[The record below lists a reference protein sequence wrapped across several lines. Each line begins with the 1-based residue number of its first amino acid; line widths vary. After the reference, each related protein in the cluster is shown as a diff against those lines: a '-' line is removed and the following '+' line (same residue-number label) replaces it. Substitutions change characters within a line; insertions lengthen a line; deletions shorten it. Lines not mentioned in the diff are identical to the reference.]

1 VSLPSD
7 GPGGVD
13 RSSQSDADTWR
24 SLRVAERYRVMWA
37 MVRGRPLPA
46 RLARAATERGHQ
58 LRWSAS
64 FFGYFYLVFGVVWLT
79 IAVTDIARHSTQW
92 LLLAFQWFA
101 AVGFLSL
108 GVAWL
113 AFCANV
119 KRAERAG
126 PWPER

>member
-1 VSLPSD
+1 MSLPSD
-7 GPGGVD
+7 GPGTD
-13 RSSQSDADTWR
+13 RSTRPDADPWR
-24 SLRVAERYRVMWA
+24 SLRVAERYQVMWA
-37 MVRGRPLPA
+37 MVRGCPLPA
-46 RLARAATERGHQ
+46 RLARVATERGHQ

-64 FFGYFYLVFGVVWLT
+64 FFGYLYLVFGAVWLT
-79 IAVTDIARHSTQW
+79 IAVTDVVRHSLQW
-92 LLLAFQWFA
+92 LLLAFQSFA

-113 AFCANV
+113 ALCANV